1 MDYINLTPHSIT
13 LRSAQGDHVIPPSGR
28 VARVATHEVPADPLP
43 APGQGAVSIPVV
55 TRTFGQV
62 QDLPPPAPNTVYL
75 VSSLVLSALA
85 GSGRTDV
92 LAPDTGPTAVRD
104 DQGRIIAVTRLVAPS
119 P

>member
-28 VARVATHEVPADPLP
+28 VARVATQETLANPIL
-43 APGQGAVSIPVV
+43 APGSADTIPVV
-55 TRTFGQV
+55 VRTFGAV
-62 QDLPPPAPNTVYL
+62 QDLPDPAPNTVYL